1 MKAKIGSREGAEKL
15 RFWLKFLLVC
25 GAVSL
30 LADISVAC
38 TEVTQTVGPT
48 TVETAGQSPETAPRA
63 RSYDCAPGVS
73 QWNDHP

>member
-1 MKAKIGSREGAEKL
+1 MKEKIGSREGAEKL

-25 GAVSL
+25 GAASL
-30 LADISVAC
+30 LADIFVAC

-48 TVETAGQSPETAPRA
+48 TVETAGQSPETAPEPA
-63 RSYDCAPGVS
+63 ATIVPPGVS